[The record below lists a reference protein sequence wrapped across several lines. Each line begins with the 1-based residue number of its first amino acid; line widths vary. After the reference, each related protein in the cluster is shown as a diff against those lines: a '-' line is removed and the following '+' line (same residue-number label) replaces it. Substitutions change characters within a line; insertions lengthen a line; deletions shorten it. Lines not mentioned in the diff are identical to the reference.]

1 MRLALLDPVAAHDAR
16 GELRKPE
23 LLEQRHRQ
31 GVRLVRD
38 DAPRPYIENIFN
50 YRVYI
55 YEYMRISIEI
65 SLVYLEK
72 ARAQR
77 FTPLDGERRP
87 EAQAN
92 EAQGAVRGLV
102 ARDRVSHRC
111 FVVLG
116 EQTIQDGDEVG
127 RRVDERAVEVEQD
140 AGDRQDLGRLTVYAK

>member
-1 MRLALLDPVAAHDAR
+1 
-16 GELRKPE
+16 
-23 LLEQRHRQ
+23 
-31 GVRLVRD
+31 
-38 DAPRPYIENIFN
+38 
-50 YRVYI
+50 
-55 YEYMRISIEI
+55 MRISIEV

-87 EAQAN
+87 KAQAD

-102 ARDRVSHRC
+102 ACNRISHRR

-116 EQTIQDGDEVG
+116 EQTIQNRDEIG

-140 AGDRQDLGRLTVYAK
+140 AGDRQDLGRLTAYAK